1 MREDKNFEIKTI
13 RLNGHNVKV
22 RVPIKTITLEE
33 ALSRER
39 KILSKYAK
47 KYSSTHR
54 KSLH

>member
-22 RVPIKTITLEE
+22 SVPKKTITLEE
-33 ALSRER
+33 ATTIQR

-47 KYSSTHR
+47 KSS
-54 KSLH
+54 